1 MKRILLVFTILT
13 MLVFSAFALDSSFEF
28 GVNLSYNTDAEV
40 VDEDVHS
47 GMLKQMAAGLEMR
60 GNISNFQ
67 TTLAGDITVLDTQS
81 MMFSGIFGVGLSVD
95 LFKYI
100 KLGVTTGPKVTYVFR
115 DTVKSVSDDGSLED
129 AQSLWD
135 ALLEGS
141 FYYRVMLDVLAGPVM
156 SFGLIYTI
164 PTTFSLQ
171 NGSIGDI
178 IPSRDMFKLGQIAA
192 CISMKVF

>member
-1 MKRILLVFTILT
+1 MKRILLVFAILT

-47 GMLKQMAAGLEMR
+47 GMLKQIAAGLEMR

-67 TTLAGDITVLDTQS
+67 TTLAGEITVLDTQS
-81 MMFSGIFGVGLSVD
+81 LLFSGIFGVGLSVD
-95 LFKYI
+95 LFKYL
-100 KLGVTTGPKVTYVFR
+100 KFGVTTGPKVTYVYR
-115 DTVKSVSDDGSLED
+115 DMVKSVNDDGSLED

-141 FYYRVMLDVLAGPVM
+141 FYYRIMLDVLAGPVM
-156 SFGLIYTI
+156 SFGLVYTI
-164 PTTFSLQ
+164 PTTFNLKT
-171 NGSIGDI
+171 GTLGDI
-178 IPSRDMFKLGQIAA
+178 IPTRDMFKLGQISA
-192 CISMKVF
+192 CINMKVF